1 MREIGVGLL
10 GFGTVGAG
18 VVQGLQEN
26 GDLIAHR
33 LGLRLVLRKIADLDI
48 KSDRGVTVDPALLTT
63 DAEAVIT
70 DPSVD
75 VVVELIGGVT
85 VAKTLILKALEL
97 GKPVVTANKALL
109 AEHGEEVFSAAER
122 TNTDLLYEASVAGG
136 IPIIRSLRE
145 GLIANHIESMY
156 GILNGTCNYILTRME
171 QTGLSFDEALAQA
184 TEAGYAEAD
193 PTLDIDGHDT
203 AHKAVI
209 LAALAYGFPVSLR
222 DIHVEGIRNLDPQ
235 EISYAR
241 ELGYRIKLLAI
252 IKHEEE
258 EVEVRVHPTLIPI
271 GHTLAA
277 VGDAYNAV
285 LVKGDVTGDT
295 LYYGKGAGRA
305 PTASAVISDLAD
317 VARNLASKS
326 ERRVPAF
333 VAHGHYGKLRPMGRS
348 VLRYYIRLM
357 LEDRPGVLGRVAEA
371 LGRHGVSIASM
382 IQKERGVGGSVAAVV
397 VTHEATESNLAAA
410 VDEINS
416 LAVVDSPAI
425 SLRIESFS

>member
-18 VVQGLQEN
+18 VVRGLQDN

-33 LGLRLVLRKIADLDI
+33 LGLRLVLRKVADLDI
-48 KSDRGVTVDPALLTT
+48 ESDRGVNIDPSLLTT
-63 DAEAVIT
+63 DAESVIN

-75 VVVELIGGVT
+75 VVVELIGGVKI
-85 VAKTLILKALEL
+85 AKDLILKALEL

-109 AEHGEEVFSAAER
+109 AEYGDEVFAAAER

-145 GLIANHIESMY
+145 GLIANHIETMY

-171 QTGLSFDEALAQA
+171 HEGLAFDDVLQQAQ
-184 TEAGYAEAD
+184 EAGYAEAD

-209 LAALAYGFPVSLR
+209 LAALAYGFPVSLS

-252 IKHEEE
+252 IKHADED
-258 EVEVRVHPTLIPI
+258 VEVRIHPTLIPI
-271 GHTLAA
+271 AHTLAA
-277 VGDAYNAV
+277 VGDAYNAI

-295 LYYGKGAGRA
+295 LYYGKGAGSA

-317 VARNLASKS
+317 VARNLASES

-333 VAHGHYGKLRPMGRS
+333 VAHGHYGKLRPMGQS

-357 LEDRPGVLGRVAEA
+357 LDDQPGVLGRVAEA

-382 IQKERGVGGSVAAVV
+382 IQKERGSGGSVAVVV
-397 VTHEATESNLAAA
+397 VTHEATEQNLAAA
-410 VDEINS
+410 VNAINA
-416 LAVVDSPAI
+416 LDVVDAPAI
-425 SLRIESFS
+425 SLRIESF